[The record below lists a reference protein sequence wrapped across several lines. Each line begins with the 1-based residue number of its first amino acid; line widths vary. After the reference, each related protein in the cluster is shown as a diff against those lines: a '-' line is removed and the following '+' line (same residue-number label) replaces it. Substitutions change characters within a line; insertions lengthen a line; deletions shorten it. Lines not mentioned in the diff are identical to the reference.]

1 MTGDAE
7 SIPNDY
13 GKELPEM
20 TNLNTLMMSVLYSSE
35 YYYESLSR
43 EQEETQIVL
52 RTDRCG

>member
-20 TNLNTLMMSVLYSSE
+20 TNLNTLAMSVLYSSE